1 LAICQ
6 EDLMKIEDINAIA
19 PETNPRKAIKDGH
32 QSKGGENVVLAHD
45 RFDLIQLVQFPSLS
59 AITSARIFAS
69 RCLMVSCTG
78 TRSFNW

>member
-1 LAICQ
+1 
-6 EDLMKIEDINAIA
+6 MKIEDINAIA

-45 RFDLIQLVQFPSLS
+45 RSTIQLVQFPLLS